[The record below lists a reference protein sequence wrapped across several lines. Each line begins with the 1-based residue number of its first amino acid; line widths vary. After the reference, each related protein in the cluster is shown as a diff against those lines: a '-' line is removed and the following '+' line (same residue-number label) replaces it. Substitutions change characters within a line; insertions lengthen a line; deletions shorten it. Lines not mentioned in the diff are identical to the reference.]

1 MLQDKQIETQ
11 NKILEKQL
19 QYFKTKTQGT
29 SNDMVK
35 ALNNLTRVVT
45 MAFTQDAT
53 NNKEYTQ
60 DVTKNHMEELKV
72 INHHTTWKDCVQVD
86 TLTPYEK
93 SYLLKPKYLTT
104 KASNQLI
111 YNYIKL

>member
-1 MLQDKQIETQ
+1 MLDAINQINATNLVLQDKQIETQ

-72 INHHTTWKDCVQVD
+72 INHHTT
-86 TLTPYEK
+86 
-93 SYLLKPKYLTT
+93 
-104 KASNQLI
+104 
-111 YNYIKL
+111 